1 MPKIDNLKRETK
13 APRHDLDKRTSKTIK
28 SISWSDKLLKKL
40 RWKLFIRSER
50 KHVQINTHGIQL
62 ARKR

>member
-28 SISWSDKLLKKL
+28 SIS
-40 RWKLFIRSER
+40 
-50 KHVQINTHGIQL
+50 
-62 ARKR
+62 